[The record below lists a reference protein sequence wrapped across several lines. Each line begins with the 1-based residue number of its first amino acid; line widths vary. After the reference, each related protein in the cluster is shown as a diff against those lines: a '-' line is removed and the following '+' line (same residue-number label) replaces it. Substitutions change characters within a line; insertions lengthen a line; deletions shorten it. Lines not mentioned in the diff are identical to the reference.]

1 MTLHLVRCDALEPQP
16 WKNGGGLTRELLA
29 WPAREDWALR
39 LSVADIRADGPFSAF
54 PGVDRWFAVL
64 EGAGVLLALPGGAR
78 RTETG
83 DAVLAFP
90 GEAAPLCDLLDG
102 PTRDL
107 NLMIRRD
114 TGHGGMRRADLG
126 EDFASRS
133 RLRALFAADALTL
146 QIDGADAA
154 RVPAMALIWADGG
167 ATSETSGL
175 RPAVFAQGH
184 ESGAFGSAAARRA
197 HGVWRIA
204 SDAERPPR
212 AWWIHFE
219 PRPA

>member
-1 MTLHLVRCDALEPQP
+1 MTLHVVRCDAVEPQP

-29 WPAREDWALR
+29 WPARDDWALR

-64 EGAGVLLALPGGAR
+64 EGAGVLLALPDGKHKVQAD
-78 RTETG
+78 
-83 DAVLAFP
+83 DAPLQFR
-90 GEAAPLCDLLDG
+90 GEAAPHCELLDG

-114 TGHGGMRRADLG
+114 AGRGTMQRARPG
-126 EDFASRS
+126 EEFGARDAF
-133 RLRALFAADALTL
+133 RALFTADALRL

-154 RVPAMALIWADGG
+154 RVPAMALLWADGG
-167 ATSETSGL
+167 A
-175 RPAVFAQGH
+175 
-184 ESGAFGSAAARRA
+184 
-197 HGVWRIA
+197 HGTWRIA
-204 SDAERPPR
+204 ADTPPR
-212 AWWIHFE
+212 AWWIHFQ